1 MRAADVQDGPME
13 SAQALLLDVGVV
25 LFKSAWEIAD
35 DYERLRGLPAGT
47 VVGRGPLEWTAPDE
61 TWERYRKGEIT
72 ERDYWLTFADTAVAN
87 GAPLDGHPHLMRAMF
102 QQPGV
107 EPERPEAMALIAECM
122 AAGKGLGILSNEL
135 MDFQGREW
143 VEARPWFD
151 DFPVLIDSSELGIR
165 KPDPQP
171 YLVAAIG
178 LGLPPDAIVFIDD
191 NPAYVEG
198 GLAVGM
204 RSILLDVLDPAAAFD
219 AARAEL
225 GL

>member
-1 MRAADVQDGPME
+1 MTA
-13 SAQALLLDVGVV
+13 AQALLLDVGVV

-35 DYERLRGLPAGT
+35 DYERLRSLPAGT
-47 VVGRGPLEWTAPDE
+47 VVGRGPLEWSAPDE
-61 TWERYRKGEIT
+61 TWERYRRGEIT

-107 EPERPEAMALIAECM
+107 EPERPEAMALIAECK
-122 AAGKGLGILSNEL
+122 AAGKGLGILTNEL
-135 MDFQGREW
+135 MDFQGRQW
-143 VEARPWFD
+143 VEQRPWFP

-165 KPDPQP
+165 KPDPRP
-171 YLVAAIG
+171 YLVSAVG

-198 GLAVGM
+198 GLQAGM

-219 AARAEL
+219 AARVEL
-225 GL
+225 GLASS